1 MNLGQQMTILGLAAL
16 VYYAALLTVGV
27 LSADV
32 MPQFLVSALIFLSS
46 GRLLRKAPKT
56 RSQKLD
62 KDGNPRKEPNW
73 KLRTAILN
81 WTMTFLILGTLVLW
95 IIKPV
100 GMTFMEMFH
109 LK

>member
-1 MNLGQQMTILGLAAL
+1 MTFLGLAAL
-16 VYYAALLTVGV
+16 AYYAIM
-27 LSADV
+27 LSIGILSTDV
-32 MPQFLVSALIFLSS
+32 MPQFMVSALIFLSS
-46 GRLLRKAPKT
+46 GKLLRNAPRKE
-56 RSQKLD
+56 KLD
-62 KDGNPRKEPNW
+62 KDGNPKKEPNW

-100 GMTFMEMFH
+100 GMSFMEMFN